1 MPSFH
6 APGLSLSER
15 ASVSNEPLAKY
26 RLLSV
31 LSWFL
36 RQMLGVLNFCGSKW
50 FSSIF
55 KESSRKIW
63 KWRRLI
69 YILPRQ
75 SDSYYHLCTSSMLCV
90 ILSTHSRHRIYF
102 IYIWSNILMLFH
114 MGMCMRLKITL
125 HHNHSFTHEFDDY
138 LLSSFYEP
146 SPCNHCG
153 TGRPS
158 TRCTQSP
165 SLRTL
170 NCSLWSLQDLER
182 GCSPFSAWAN
192 LCSSSLP
199 FTLRD
204 NSVLLIVRP
213 SG

>member
-1 MPSFH
+1 M
-6 APGLSLSER
+6 APNGLALYSKSQAEKFENEEDWFTFSPGR
-15 ASVSNEPLAKY
+15 A
-26 RLLSV
+26 
-31 LSWFL
+31 
-36 RQMLGVLNFCGSKW
+36 
-50 FSSIF
+50 IHT
-55 KESSRKIW
+55 I
-63 KWRRLI
+63 I
-69 YILPRQ
+69 YVR
-75 SDSYYHLCTSSMLCV
+75 MLCV
-90 ILSTHSRHRIYF
+90 IFSTYSRHRIYF

-125 HHNHSFTHEFDDY
+125 HHNHLFTHEFDDY

-170 NCSLWSLQDLER
+170 NCSLRSLHDLER
-182 GCSPFSAWAN
+182 GSSPFSAWAN

-213 SG
+213 SGKSNTHSLEFLR